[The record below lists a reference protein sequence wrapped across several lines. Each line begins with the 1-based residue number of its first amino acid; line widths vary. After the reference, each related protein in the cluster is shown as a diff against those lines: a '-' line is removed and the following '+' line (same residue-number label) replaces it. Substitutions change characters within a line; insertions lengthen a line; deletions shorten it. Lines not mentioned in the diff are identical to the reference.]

1 MLVERDEVTE
11 VLSRFLKGDKKTKS
25 ALFDEIIGLMTSLL
39 SQLKTALVKG
49 TKQEKKTLLKK
60 LKLLRYVMQ
69 AHFESVKAKT
79 NVTQEGLQLLM
90 SDFFAAFPNYRNK
103 ISNAKQELE
112 VHKSDLMKLT
122 QPVGRKKMNP
132 MRVKSKWLRS

>member
-11 VLSRFLKGDKKTKS
+11 VLSRFLKGDKETKS

-90 SDFFAAFPNYRNK
+90 SDFFCCF
-103 ISNAKQELE
+103 S
-112 VHKSDLMKLT
+112 KL
-122 QPVGRKKMNP
+122 
-132 MRVKSKWLRS
+132 SK